1 MKQTNKQQT
10 NKQTKSLL
18 LFISLPLCQEHM
30 LTLQKIKYVSV
41 DCVFYIVLQI
51 NEQLHCIIVLKSLN
65 TAGIETGSCFQ
76 SIPKP
81 ILAASGMG
89 GNSWLVWHTS
99 MCFIHRTGVKS
110 SLQHFMGLQSPTQW
124 VWLPSEY
131 PQLQVLD

>member
-1 MKQTNKQQT
+1 
-10 NKQTKSLL
+10 
-18 LFISLPLCQEHM
+18 M

-41 DCVFYIVLQI
+41 VCVFLIVVEFFVVVDWFFVVFWVLW
-51 NEQLHCIIVLKSLN
+51 VLKSLN

>member
-1 MKQTNKQQT
+1 
-10 NKQTKSLL
+10 
-18 LFISLPLCQEHM
+18 
-30 LTLQKIKYVSV
+30 
-41 DCVFYIVLQI
+41 
-51 NEQLHCIIVLKSLN
+51 
-65 TAGIETGSCFQ
+65 
-76 SIPKP
+76 
-81 ILAASGMG
+81 MG